1 MAGNNV
7 KKLDVIQP
15 NKSLEIKFK
24 ATLTAYFLT
33 LRRSVLFLFLLFLIN
48 CKHEND
54 KQLQAQKAINKRKFR
69 AKNITSSN
77 NDSAEQLDEQLK
89 QYIFVIMMMIGL
101 LDRREINDLLTV
113 FTRNLVTG
121 MQTAIMDDLR
131 PSIFSYVRSQ
141 AFYITR
147 SMRDS
152 CVANGMNEQYVNRI
166 LFSDTKPQNPPDS
179 LGDIPVPPNQHSI
192 TAPGSSVIDV
202 VENVGQNVQNGDISG
217 TTTEIVTG
225 GGSGLPPSPPTI
237 TPPTGLSRGRWLS
250 TNAERMLRRICIE
263 ATIHAAK
270 LTYRLISDIV
280 PAVEKWIR
288 TGEGKEDI
296 LREILV
302 NENIPAERAASVL
315 LQITLMT
322 NQAIQRLNMID
333 LGFEQATWIHVPG
346 EFTSRETHIKF
357 NSDVFDLNVGLYD
370 EDVHRNVFPGE
381 LWYCRCVM
389 RGIIPAE
396 LTGGNNDNQ

>member
-1 MAGNNV
+1 
-7 KKLDVIQP
+7 
-15 NKSLEIKFK
+15 
-24 ATLTAYFLT
+24 
-33 LRRSVLFLFLLFLIN
+33 
-48 CKHEND
+48 
-54 KQLQAQKAINKRKFR
+54 
-69 AKNITSSN
+69 
-77 NDSAEQLDEQLK
+77 
-89 QYIFVIMMMIGL
+89 
-101 LDRREINDLLTV
+101 
-113 FTRNLVTG
+113 
-121 MQTAIMDDLR
+121 
-131 PSIFSYVRSQ
+131 
-141 AFYITR
+141 
-147 SMRDS
+147 
-152 CVANGMNEQYVNRI
+152 
-166 LFSDTKPQNPPDS
+166 
-179 LGDIPVPPNQHSI
+179 
-192 TAPGSSVIDV
+192 
-202 VENVGQNVQNGDISG
+202 
-217 TTTEIVTG
+217 
-225 GGSGLPPSPPTI
+225 
-237 TPPTGLSRGRWLS
+237 
-250 TNAERMLRRICIE
+250 MLRRICIE

-370 EDVHRNVFPGE
+370 EDVHRNIFPGE

>member
-1 MAGNNV
+1 MAEKHV
-7 KKLDVIQP
+7 KLDVIQP

-24 ATLTAYFLT
+24 AILTAYFLT

-69 AKNITSSN
+69 VKNITCSN
-77 NDSAEQLDEQLK
+77 SDSTEALDEQLK
-89 QYIFVIMMMIGL
+89 QYIFVIMMLIGL
-101 LDRREINDLLTV
+101 FNKRDIDDLLTV

-121 MQTAIMDDLR
+121 LQTAIMEDLR

-152 CVANGMNEQYVNRI
+152 CVAHGMNEQYVNRI
-166 LFSDTKPQNPPDS
+166 LFTNTPPQNPPDA

-192 TAPGSSVIDV
+192 TAPGSSVIDI

-217 TTTEIVTG
+217 TTTEVITG
-225 GGSGLPPSPPTI
+225 GGSNVPP
-237 TPPTGLSRGRWLS
+237 TPPTVVPPEGLPRGRWLS
-250 TNAERMLRRICIE
+250 TNAERNLRRICID

-280 PAVEKWIR
+280 PVVEKWIL

-296 LREILV
+296 LRAILV
-302 NENIPAERAASVL
+302 TENIPGERAAGVV
-315 LQITLMT
+315 LQITMMT

-333 LGFEQATWIHVPG
+333 LGFERATWIHVPG

-357 NSDVFDLNVGLYD
+357 NNEVFDLNVGLYD

-381 LWYCRCVM
+381 LWWCRCVM
-389 RGIIPAE
+389 RGIIPSE
-396 LTGGNNDNQ
+396 LTGGKNDNQ

>member
-1 MAGNNV
+1 MAEKNV
-7 KKLDVIQP
+7 KLDVIQP

-54 KQLQAQKAINKRKFR
+54 KQLQAQKAINKQKFR
-69 AKNITSSN
+69 VKNITCSN
-77 NDSAEQLDEQLK
+77 NDSAEKLDEQLK
-89 QYIFVIMMMIGL
+89 RYIFVIITMIGL
-101 LDRREINDLLTV
+101 LNRRDIEDLLTV
-113 FTRNLVTG
+113 FTRNLVSG
-121 MQTAIMDDLR
+121 LQTAIMEDLR

-152 CVANGMNEQYVNRI
+152 CTAHGMNEQYVNRI
-166 LFSDTKPQNPPDS
+166 LFSNTPPQNPPDS

-192 TAPGSSVIDV
+192 TAPGSSAVDV

-217 TTTEIVTG
+217 TTTENITG
-225 GGSGLPPSPPTI
+225 GGSGIPPTPPTI
-237 TPPTGLSRGRWLS
+237 PPPMGLSHGRWLS
-250 TNAERMLRRICIE
+250 ANTERILRKICIE

-322 NQAIQRLNMID
+322 NQAIQRQNMLD

-357 NSDVFDLNVGLYD
+357 NNEVFNLNVGLYD

-389 RGIIPAE
+389 RGIIPNE